1 MLEWLLVHGS
11 LIAFFILANSFFV
24 AAEFALVSLRETRVE
39 QLIAANKPGARTV
52 LHLKHHLDEFLSAV
66 QLGVTLA
73 ALALG
78 GLGEP
83 LIAQG
88 LLHEFE
94 RIDWIP
100 AMRAPVYAHAAAI
113 IVAFLLITYFEVVL
127 GELVPKAL
135 ALQRAERIALAV
147 AGPVDVFLRMSRP
160 AVAVMNASARVVL
173 RLFRAPLRGEVA
185 AHSPEELKLMAT
197 ATRRV
202 GLLPKFQEEMI
213 HRAIEL
219 KDVMVSEIMTPRGK
233 IFSLP
238 ADMPLE
244 QASGRIVEEQHTRVP
259 VYDPERGRDHIIGIV
274 HAMDVARLMHFRSV
288 AQSMGNTA
296 QSGLTLRQ
304 VMRDVQVVP
313 ETKLA
318 VELLREFQERRRQIA
333 IVVDEFGSTLGMVT
347 AEDVLEQVVGELED
361 EFDTGRV
368 LPLAAPGGGLLLD
381 GSASLRDL
389 VTQLRWKLPREG
401 GVETLAGLL
410 LNRLGHIPAPNESVE
425 IDGRRFTVVEVDRQR
440 ISKVQVE
447 ELNVEPEVAANEEPR
462 ALGTNG

>member
-24 AAEFALVSLRETRVE
+24 AAEFAMVGLRETRVE

-78 GLGEP
+78 ALGEP
-83 LIAQG
+83 VIAEG
-88 LLHEFE
+88 LAHEFA
-94 RIDWIP
+94 RLQSIP
-100 AMRAPVYAHAAAI
+100 QMQSPVVVHGLA
-113 IVAFLLITYFEVVL
+113 VVFAFVLITYLEVVL

-147 AGPVDVFLRMSRP
+147 AGPVDVFLRMARP
-160 AVAVMNASARVVL
+160 AIIVMNASAKVVL
-173 RLFRAPLRGEVA
+173 RVFRAPLRGEVA

-219 KDVMVSEIMTPRGK
+219 KDVVVSEIMTPRGK

-238 ADMPLE
+238 ANMPLE

-259 VYDPERGRDHIIGIV
+259 VFDPERGRDHIIGLV

-296 QSGLTLRQ
+296 ESGLTLRQ
-304 VMRDVQVVP
+304 VMRDVQVIP

-318 VELLREFQERRRQIA
+318 VELLKEFQERRRQLA

-347 AEDVLEQVVGELED
+347 AEDVLEQIVGELED

-381 GSASLRDL
+381 GNASLRDL
-389 VTQLRWKLPREG
+389 VTQLHWRLPRAA

-410 LNRLGHIPAPNESVE
+410 LTRLGHIPAPGESVE
-425 IDGRRFTVVEVDRQR
+425 IGGRRFTVVEVDRRR
-440 ISKVQVE
+440 IAKVRVQELEPAAEGSVTE
-447 ELNVEPEVAANEEPR
+447 ESRTV
-462 ALGTNG
+462 GTKA

>member
-24 AAEFALVSLRETRVE
+24 AAEFALVGLRETRVE

-78 GLGEP
+78 ALGEP
-83 LIAQG
+83 VIAEG
-88 LLHEFE
+88 LAHVFARLQS
-94 RIDWIP
+94 IP
-100 AMRAPVYAHAAAI
+100 QLKSPVVVHGLAI
-113 IVAFLLITYFEVVL
+113 VFAFVLITYFEVVL

-147 AGPVDVFLRMSRP
+147 AGPVDVFLRMTRP
-160 AVAVMNASARVVL
+160 AVTVMNASAGIVL
-173 RLFRAPLRGEVA
+173 RVFRAPLRGETA

-238 ADMPLE
+238 ADMSLE

-259 VYDPERGRDHIIGIV
+259 VYDPERGRDHIIGLV

-296 QSGLTLRQ
+296 ESGLTLRQ

-318 VELLREFQERRRQIA
+318 VELLKEFQERRRQLA

-347 AEDVLEQVVGELED
+347 AEDVLEQIVGELED
-361 EFDTGRV
+361 EFDTAKV

-381 GSASLRDL
+381 GNASLRDL
-389 VTQLRWKLPREG
+389 VTQLHWRLPRAA

-410 LNRLGHIPAPNESVE
+410 LTRLGHIPAPGESVE
-425 IDGRRFTVVEVDRQR
+425 IGGRRFTVVEVDRRR
-440 ISKVQVE
+440 IAKVRVQELDPAAENALRE
-447 ELNVEPEVAANEEPR
+447 ESRTV
-462 ALGTNG
+462 GTKA

>member
-83 LIAQG
+83 VIAEG

-94 RIDWIP
+94 RIQWIP
-100 AMRAPVYAHAAAI
+100 VMHAPVYAHGAAI
-113 IVAFLLITYFEVVL
+113 VVAFLLITYFEVVL

-135 ALQRAERIALAV
+135 ALQRAERVALAV

-160 AVAVMNASARVVL
+160 AVTLMNVSAKVVL
-173 RLFRAPLRGEVA
+173 KVFRAPLRGEVA

-238 ADMPLE
+238 ADMTLE
-244 QASGRIVEEQHTRVP
+244 EASGRIVDEQHTRVP
-259 VYDPERGRDHIIGIV
+259 VYDPERGRDHIIGV
-274 HAMDVARLMHFRSV
+274 LHAMDVARLMHFRSV

-296 QSGLTLRQ
+296 ESGLTLRQ

-368 LPLAAPGGGLLLD
+368 LPLAAPGGGVLLD
-381 GSASLRDL
+381 GNASLRDL
-389 VTQLRWKLPREG
+389 VTQLHWKLPREG
-401 GVETLAGLL
+401 GIETLAGLL
-410 LNRLGHIPAPNESVE
+410 LARLGHIPAPGERVE
-425 IDGRRFTVVEVDRQR
+425 IGGRRFTVVEVDRRR
-440 ISKVQVE
+440 ISKVRVE
-447 ELNVEPEVAANEEPR
+447 ELNVAAEVAANEEQR
-462 ALGTNG
+462 AVGTNG

>member
-24 AAEFALVSLRETRVE
+24 AAEFALVSVRETRIE

-83 LIAQG
+83 VIAQG

-94 RIDWIP
+94 KIEWIP
-100 AMRAPVYAHAAAI
+100 ELQSPVVVHAAAI
-113 IVAFLLITYFEVVL
+113 ALAFLLITYFEVVL

-147 AGPVDVFLRMSRP
+147 ANPIDVFLRMTRP
-160 AVAVMNASARVVL
+160 ALVVMNASAKLVL

-238 ADMPLE
+238 ADMSLE

-259 VYDPERGRDHIIGIV
+259 VYDPERGRDHIIGVV

-296 QSGLTLRQ
+296 ESGLTLRQ

-333 IVVDEFGSTLGMVT
+333 VVVDEFGSTLGMVT

-368 LPLAAPGGGLLLD
+368 LPLAAPGGGVFLD

-389 VTQLRWKLPREG
+389 VTQLHWKLPREA

-410 LNRLGHIPAPNESVE
+410 LTRLGHIPEAGESVE
-425 IDGRRFTVVEVDRQR
+425 IGGRRFTVVEVDRRR
-440 ISKVQVE
+440 ISRVRVE
-447 ELNVEPEVAANEEPR
+447 ELNGTPEGGANEER
-462 ALGTNG
+462 RTVGTKG

>member
-39 QLIAANKPGARTV
+39 QLIAANRPGARTV
-52 LHLKHHLDEFLSAV
+52 LHLKQHLDEFLSAV

-83 LIAQG
+83 VIAQG
-88 LLHEFE
+88 LIHEFKKLQ
-94 RIDWIP
+94 WIP
-100 AMRAPVYAHAAAI
+100 ELQSPVVVHGLAI
-113 IVAFLLITYFEVVL
+113 VIAFVLITYLEVVL

-147 AGPVDVFLRMSRP
+147 ANPVDVFLRITAP
-160 AVAVMNASARVVL
+160 AVRLMNASAKLVL
-173 RLFRAPLRGEVA
+173 RVFRAPLRGEVA

-202 GLLPKFQEEMI
+202 GLLPRFQEEMI

-244 QASGRIVEEQHTRVP
+244 QASGRIVDEQHTRVP
-259 VYDPERGRDHIIGIV
+259 VFDPALGRDHIIGVV

-296 QSGLTLRQ
+296 ESGLTLRQ

-318 VELLREFQERRRQIA
+318 IELLREFQERRRQIA
-333 IVVDEFGSTLGMVT
+333 VVVDEFGSTLGMVT

-389 VTQLRWKLPREG
+389 VTQLHWKLPREA

-410 LNRLGHIPAPNESVE
+410 LARLGHIPEPGESVE
-425 IDGRRFTVVEVDRQR
+425 ISGRRFTVVEVDRRR
-440 ISKVQVE
+440 ISKVRVE
-447 ELNVEPEVAANEEPR
+447 ELNTTPDGIPNEEPR
-462 ALGTNG
+462 AVGTNG

>member
-24 AAEFALVSLRETRVE
+24 AAEFALVSVRETRIE
-39 QLIAANKPGARTV
+39 NLIAANRPGARTV

-73 ALALG
+73 ALGLG
-78 GLGEP
+78 ALGEP
-83 LIAQG
+83 VIAQG
-88 LLHEFE
+88 LMHEFE
-94 RIDWIP
+94 RLQWIP
-100 AMRAPVYAHAAAI
+100 ALRSLVVVHAAAI
-113 IVAFLLITYFEVVL
+113 VVAFVLITYFEVVL

-160 AVAVMNASARVVL
+160 AVTVMNVSAKLVL

-238 ADMPLE
+238 ADMPVE

-259 VYDPERGRDHIIGIV
+259 VYDPERGRDHIIGV
-274 HAMDVARLMHFRSV
+274 AHSMDVARLMHFRSI

-296 QSGLTLRQ
+296 RSGLTLRQ
-304 VMRDVQVVP
+304 VMRDVLVVP

-318 VELLREFQERRRQIA
+318 VELLREFQEGRRQIA

-361 EFDTGRV
+361 EFDTARV

-381 GSASLRDL
+381 GNTSLRDL
-389 VTQLRWKLPREG
+389 ATQLHWRLPREA

-410 LNRLGHIPAPNESVE
+410 LTRLGHIPVAGETVE
-425 IDGRRFTVVEVDRQR
+425 IGTRRFTVVEVDRRR
-440 ISKVQVE
+440 IAKVRVE
-447 ELNVEPEVAANEEPR
+447 ELNGEAQGEAEGHRMV
-462 ALGTNG
+462 GMNG

>member
-24 AAEFALVSLRETRVE
+24 AAEFALVSVRETRV
-39 QLIAANKPGARTV
+39 QQMIAANRPGARTV
-52 LHLKHHLDEFLSAV
+52 LHLKQHLDEFLSAV

-83 LIAQG
+83 VVAEG
-88 LLHEFE
+88 VLHELE
-94 RIDWIP
+94 RLQWIP
-100 AMRAPVYAHAAAI
+100 QAHAALYAHAIAVVI
-113 IVAFLLITYFEVVL
+113 AFVLITYFEVVL

-147 AGPVDVFLRMSRP
+147 AGPVDVFLRMTQP
-160 AVAVMNASARVVL
+160 AVDLMNASAKVVL
-173 RLFRAPLRGEVA
+173 RVFRAPLRGETA

-202 GLLPKFQEEMI
+202 GLLPRFQEEMI

-219 KDVMVSEIMTPRGK
+219 KDITVSEIMTPRGK

-238 ADMPLE
+238 ADMTLE
-244 QASGRIVEEQHTRVP
+244 QASARIVEEQHTRVP
-259 VYDPERGRDHIIGIV
+259 VYDPERGREHIIGMV

-288 AQSMGNTA
+288 AQGMGNTA
-296 QSGLTLRQ
+296 ESGLTLRQ

-333 IVVDEFGSTLGMVT
+333 IVVDEFGSTLGLVT

-361 EFDTGRV
+361 EFDTARV
-368 LPLAAPGGGLLLD
+368 LPLAAPGGGVLLD

-389 VTQLRWKLPREG
+389 VTQLHWKLPRAA

-410 LNRLGHIPAPNESVE
+410 LARLGHLPEAGESVE
-425 IDGRRFTVVEVDRQR
+425 IGGRRFTVVEVDRRR
-440 ISKVQVE
+440 IAKVRVE
-447 ELNVEPEVAANEEPR
+447 ELGVAQAREGDEVGVKA
-462 ALGTNG
+462 

>member
-24 AAEFALVSLRETRVE
+24 AAEFALVSVRETRV
-39 QLIAANKPGARTV
+39 QQMIAANRPGARTV
-52 LHLKHHLDEFLSAV
+52 LHLKQHLDEFLSAV

-83 LIAQG
+83 VVAEG
-88 LLHEFE
+88 LLHEIE
-94 RIDWIP
+94 RLQWIP
-100 AMRAPVYAHAAAI
+100 AAQAPVYAHAIAVVI
-113 IVAFLLITYFEVVL
+113 AFVLITYFEVVL

-147 AGPVDVFLRMSRP
+147 AGPVDVFLRMTQP
-160 AVAVMNASARVVL
+160 AVNLMNVSAKVVL
-173 RLFRAPLRGEVA
+173 RVFRAPLRGETP

-202 GLLPKFQEEMI
+202 GLLPRFQEEMI

-219 KDVMVSEIMTPRGK
+219 KDITVSEIMTPRGK

-238 ADMPLE
+238 ADLPLE

-259 VYDPERGRDHIIGIV
+259 VYDPERGREHIIGVV
-274 HAMDVARLMHFRSV
+274 HAMDMARLMHFRSV
-288 AQSMGNTA
+288 AQGMGNTA
-296 QSGLTLRQ
+296 ESGLTLRQ

-318 VELLREFQERRRQIA
+318 VELLREFQESRRQIA
-333 IVVDEFGSTLGMVT
+333 IVVDEFGSTLGLVT

-361 EFDTGRV
+361 EFDTARV
-368 LPLAAPGGGLLLD
+368 LPLAAPGGGVLLD

-389 VTQLRWKLPREG
+389 VTQLHWKLPRAA

-410 LNRLGHIPAPNESVE
+410 LARLGHLPESGESVE
-425 IDGRRFTVVEVDRQR
+425 IGGRRFTVMEVDRRR
-440 ISKVQVE
+440 ISKVRVE
-447 ELNVEPEVAANEEPR
+447 ELNATKNEAVDGHR
-462 ALGTNG
+462 AVGTAG